1 MLLTAFE
8 SWGGILGCLTTIAKV
23 VLIVFC
29 FVCFCGAFFLAGSVG
44 NRQYALVWYII
55 AVGLGIFC
63 LILASIISIIS
74 DKHDIDADTMNY
86 GHTIGWGSWEPGG
99 IL

>member
-1 MLLTAFE
+1 M
-8 SWGGILGCLTTIAKV
+8 
-23 VLIVFC
+23 
-29 FVCFCGAFFLAGSVG
+29 AGSVG

-99 IL
+99 IFASAVKNADYSNFAGAEHP